1 MNTDRKALWA
11 VRQSALPTV
20 VRPCPDCPGTRH
32 RASGKI
38 RVNANGK
45 LLDVWLLLSCATCDR
60 TSKLPVHE
68 RAHVSTLEPAR
79 LVAYETND
87 PAAVRELVMSAS
99 LAAKNRYRLDWT
111 GTWEL
116 ETRMPLYALDDPN
129 PLPVRVRFELP
140 APVRVERLLQLGL
153 GLSRAEVR
161 RLVADGRIRLPFAP
175 DAKAHQDFELTIHGP
190 GSVDA
195 AKHAKSPD
203 TPAAERTDPAR
214 IGLPPAPGRELPR
227 RATAAGTHPV
237 DQVRSRMT
245 RAGAG
250 AIPR

>member
-20 VRPCPDCPGTRH
+20 VRSCPDCPGTRH

-38 RVNANGK
+38 RANASGK

-60 TSKLPVHE
+60 TSKVPVHE

-87 PAAVRELVMSAS
+87 PSVVRELVTSAS

-140 APVRVERLLQLGL
+140 APVRAERLLQLGL

-161 RLVADGRIRLPFAP
+161 RLVADGRIHLPFAP
-175 DAKAHQDFELTIHGP
+175 DTKAHQDFELTLHGP

-195 AKHAKSPD
+195 ARHAKPLAG
-203 TPAAERTDPAR
+203 PGAERTDPALT
-214 IGLPPAPGRELPR
+214 GLPSAPGRELPR
-227 RATAAGTHPV
+227 RAAAAG
-237 DQVRSRMT
+237 
-245 RAGAG
+245 G
-250 AIPR
+250 